1 MKGAFL
7 LVLFFTFATADHFC
21 SEKESQFF
29 VEELLGRDVSS
40 VKHEEQW
47 ACSIKFADGR
57 LEIMF

>member
-1 MKGAFL
+1 MKGVFL

-29 VEELLGRDVSS
+29 VEELTRRDVSS

-57 LEIMF
+57 